1 MIFDIDGVLA
11 VADESGPITLDM
23 VRRARDMG
31 YIIGSCSD
39 IPVPMQRAMW
49 EKHGIEVD
57 FMVLKHKL
65 GELRS
70 QFEADV
76 YYHIGDTDLD
86 KHYAGLAG
94 FQFLPVQMMD
104 PEPWMLSPDG
114 EVHWGPQGRG
124 WVDHLPPQPSKEPPD
139 SWGGS
144 VNTP

>member
-1 MIFDIDGVLA
+1 MKRLMSFDIDGVLA
-11 VADESGPITLDM
+11 VAGEPGPITLDM

-70 QFEADV
+70 QFEAEE
-76 YYHIGDTDLD
+76 YYLISRRDTGDYSLNS
-86 KHYAGLAG
+86 G
-94 FQFLPVQMMD
+94 FVFLPVD
-104 PEPWMLSPDG
+104 TTTDEPWMLESTNS
-114 EVHWGPQGRG
+114 
-124 WVDHLPPQPSKEPPD
+124 LPS
-139 SWGGS
+139 
-144 VNTP
+144 